1 MVHSTLLYIYR
12 LYLRKFRRM
21 FLYSFIAHL
30 SSYSNNS
37 RRNSELYETGIF
49 SQIRFFLH
57 FFYPP
62 YIFSRQLLIT
72 LFVGSDI
79 YEDPR
84 VRFEYKKII
93 PSEPVRMETYLVG
106 DQQHTLR
113 HYLTYNYNETLRLI
127 SVYVLFQVPFANISI
142 NLARFLSGQILPSSL
157 ENNIESENDGVRSC
171 TFH

>member
-1 MVHSTLLYIYR
+1 
-12 LYLRKFRRM
+12 M

-37 RRNSELYETGIF
+37 RRNSELYETGTFI
-49 SQIRFFLH
+49 QIRFFLH
-57 FFYPP
+57 FFMLLV
-62 YIFSRQLLIT
+62 FFRDNSLIT

-127 SVYVLFQVPFANISI
+127 SVYVLFQVPFSNISI

>member
-1 MVHSTLLYIYR
+1 MLLVF
-12 LYLRKFRRM
+12 FRD
-21 FLYSFIAHL
+21 
-30 SSYSNNS
+30 NS
-37 RRNSELYETGIF
+37 
-49 SQIRFFLH
+49 
-57 FFYPP
+57 
-62 YIFSRQLLIT
+62 LIT

-127 SVYVLFQVPFANISI
+127 SVYVLFQVPFSNISI